1 NDGPSSTSK
10 RVPIFQNTAIKEMK
24 IVSDNNNVSVTDGQL
39 LLPNTITMLAT
50 NCLANTASLTK
61 VDLSAATNLT
71 TINANAFAQS
81 PITELTLPTSTT
93 VNIGGVDIV
102 QSPASQ
108 LAINGVIGNN
118 TQFAADYFASTP
130 VVRAIANWGNVA
142 SNTAAYTNNT
152 SSIIND
158 AQIRTIDFSQVGVP
172 TGNTTSA
179 AANGIAAN
187 TLANIYFGSY
197 FPANASNW
205 SDVALSGEFSGNAAL
220 TNGIFDTVMFDSYLK
235 NWNSL
240 SFGHQV
246 YENAGSGASVSAA
259 NLANLMN
266 NFGGVIVDANK
277 NLIANGATWTAP
289 TSAVGSNTGT
299 GAGQLDKD
307 LTSTDVITGWT
318 TSGSNKTK
326 SHNGITWTYTAG
338 DSTNG
343 TLAYIEADVAS
354 VKVYN
359 SSGNQV
365 RYFSSNPLSNIL
377 NSDNNKRLLF
387 SFC

>member
-1 NDGPSSTSK
+1 
-10 RVPIFQNTAIKEMK
+10 
-24 IVSDNNNVSVTDGQL
+24 
-39 LLPNTITMLAT
+39 
-50 NCLANTASLTK
+50 
-61 VDLSAATNLT
+61 
-71 TINANAFAQS
+71 
-81 PITELTLPTSTT
+81 
-93 VNIGGVDIV
+93 
-102 QSPASQ
+102 
-108 LAINGVIGNN
+108 
-118 TQFAADYFASTP
+118 
-130 VVRAIANWGNVA
+130 AIANWGNVA
-142 SNTAAYTNNT
+142 NNSAAYTNST

-158 AQIRTIDFSQVGVP
+158 GQIRTIDFSQVGVP